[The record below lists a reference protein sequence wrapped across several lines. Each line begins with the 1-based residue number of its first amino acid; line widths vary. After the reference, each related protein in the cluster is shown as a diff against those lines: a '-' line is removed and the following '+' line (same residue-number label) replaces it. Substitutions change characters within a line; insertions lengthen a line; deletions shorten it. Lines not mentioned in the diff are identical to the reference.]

1 MNYSLAD
8 SLRFVRHLTASD
20 LDTDNVDLLHV
31 IGEHLEN
38 LRNSGDESAKELL
51 KEKAQSLGEWVDLNP
66 ERTFDFKLEKE
77 EEEQKALLEE
87 RRYVRRQIEAIDR
100 QNNEAYLM
108 ERETRLERETN
119 NVVNRQ
125 NETARQELVR
135 QYAFVLAQLEVE
147 NKKFLEFVKNGEAQK
162 VVEKV
167 EVHLGKPK
175 AEQIQDAI
183 NSYEISIVSG
193 MTGFIAEKIYNPNTT
208 PAERDEALEAAKNG
222 KALLDQVQEIKQQG
236 QPNVNSVNKAIRND
250 NEYNLYFLINKE
262 EFEKKTPN
270 AYLFY
275 NSPFYKKFES
285 ECAAIAQ
292 KMGAPEPGTP
302 QFKEWVNTGNN
313 RNLLLKAKIGGTGMT
328 IESASNLMSNKQ
340 NLSAERAEIKKSINS
355 LKNHFTDQSI
365 GIIDGYVNYLNK
377 IQMDIAPKILKEVA
391 VAVTEDAWLNKEHVD
406 KEKFSILKIES
417 PAYPGKF
424 IEMLVYTNQPGS
436 SAEAMRTIISTVG
449 DKYLKTAL
457 DPEFLGFQRNDPQYI
472 GFVNS
477 YLSQYL
483 ASDPKMTI
491 VPNATNSNEV
501 VVSKLNAV
509 LMKLTSV
516 RAFINDNSDIANH
529 INLEYLLKNEQ
540 LRSQLKEGLITH
552 IKSHRDE
559 TPSEEYLNL
568 VADKLLSGEFKST
581 SEFYAQEREFAK
593 EYNIGNANINKEN
606 AQDKEKTAELAD
618 SDDFKNISA
627 TI

>member
-8 SLRFVRHLTASD
+8 SLRFVRHLTTSD

-66 ERTFDFKLEKE
+66 ERTFDFKLEKD

-108 ERETRLERETN
+108 DREARLERENN
-119 NVVNRQ
+119 NVTSRQ
-125 NETARQELVR
+125 NEIARQELVR
-135 QYAFVLAQLEVE
+135 QCAFILTQLEVE
-147 NKKFLEFVKNGEAQK
+147 HKKFLEFVKSGEAQK
-162 VVEKV
+162 KV
-167 EVHLGKPK
+167 EEVEVKYGKEK
-175 AEQIQDAI
+175 AQTLSDAI
-183 NSYEISIVSG
+183 DMGVSMPSGSAMVKVANNPDTPIDTVKDIITFAENSKSAY
-193 MTGFIAEKIYNPNTT
+193 K
-208 PAERDEALEAAKNG
+208 ALEQMQAHKPPKLNDIDNYTL
-222 KALLDQVQEIKQQG
+222 KTNENALIL
-236 QPNVNSVNKAIRND
+236 
-250 NEYNLYFLINKE
+250 LTNKE
-262 EFEKKTPN
+262 HFINEPEYK
-270 AYLFY
+270 AFY
-275 NSPFYKKFES
+275 NSDVYKKFES
-285 ECAAIAQ
+285 EVAIIAKQ
-292 KMGAPEPGTP
+292 MGAPDPNSP
-302 QFKEWVNTGNN
+302 QFKEWLNEGNN
-313 RNLLLKAKIGGTGMT
+313 RKLFLEAKTGTGMT
-328 IESASNLMSNKQ
+328 IESSLNFMSNKQ
-340 NLSAERAEIKKSINS
+340 KLSSERAEIKDSIIS
-355 LKNHFTDQSI
+355 LKNHFADQSG
-365 GIIDGYVNYLNK
+365 GIIEGYAKYLDK
-377 IQMDIAPKILKEVA
+377 VQMDIAPKILKEVA

-417 PAYPGKF
+417 PTQPGKF
-424 IEMLVYTNQPGS
+424 IEMQVYTNQPGN
-436 SAEAMRTIISTVG
+436 SAEAMRTIVSTVG

-457 DPEFLGFQRNDPQYI
+457 DPEFLGFQRNDRQYI
-472 GFVNS
+472 GFVSS

-516 RAFINDNSDIANH
+516 RAFVNENLDVANH
-529 INLEYLLKNEQ
+529 LGLEYILKNEQ
-540 LRSQLKEGLITH
+540 LRNQLKEGLMTQ
-552 IKSHRDE
+552 IKSSRNE

-581 SEFYAQEREFAK
+581 SEFYAQETEFAK
-593 EYNIGNANINKEN
+593 EYRNGLNNVNTKN
-606 AQDKEKTAELAD
+606 TLDKDKVAELAD

>member
-8 SLRFVRHLTASD
+8 SLRFVRHLTTSD

-66 ERTFDFKLEKE
+66 ERTFEFKLEKD

-108 ERETRLERETN
+108 DRETRLERENN

-125 NETARQELVR
+125 NEIARQELVR
-135 QYAFVLAQLEVE
+135 QCAFVLAQLEVE
-147 NKKFLEFVKNGEAQK
+147 NKKFLEFVKSGEAQK
-162 VVEKV
+162 KV
-167 EVHLGKPK
+167 EQVETHYGKEK
-175 AEQIQDAI
+175 AKTLSNAFELQ
-183 NSYEISIVSG
+183 EISVVSG
-193 MTGFIAEKIYNPNTT
+193 VSGAMAKVADNPETTSETLKDIIAYAENSKSAYKALGQINAHNPPVERDIDNYVLKTNENALILLTNKEHFNEPEFKAIYNS
-208 PAERDEALEAAKNG
+208 D
-222 KALLDQVQEIKQQG
+222 V
-236 QPNVNSVNKAIRND
+236 
-250 NEYNLYFLINKE
+250 
-262 EFEKKTPN
+262 
-270 AYLFY
+270 
-275 NSPFYKKFES
+275 YKKFES
-285 ECAAIAQ
+285 EVAIIAKQ
-292 KMGAPEPGTP
+292 MGAPEPNSP
-302 QFKEWVNTGNN
+302 QFKEWLNTGDNK
-313 RNLLLKAKIGGTGMT
+313 RLFLEAKIGTGMT
-328 IESASNLMSNKQ
+328 IESSLNFMSNKQ
-340 NLSAERAEIKKSINS
+340 KLSAERAEIKDSIIS
-355 LKNHFTDQSI
+355 LKNHFADQSG
-365 GIIDGYVNYLNK
+365 GIIEGYAKYLDK
-377 IQMDIAPKILKEVA
+377 VQMDIAPKILKEVA

-406 KEKFSILKIES
+406 KEKFSILRIES
-417 PAYPGKF
+417 PTQPGKF
-424 IEMLVYTNQPGS
+424 IEMQVYTNQPGN
-436 SAEAMRTIISTVG
+436 SAEAMRTIVSTVG

-457 DPEFLGFQRNDPQYI
+457 DPEFLGFQRNDRQYI
-472 GFVNS
+472 GFVSS

-516 RAFINDNSDIANH
+516 RAFINENLDVANH
-529 INLEYLLKNEQ
+529 LNLEYLLKNEQ
-540 LRSQLKEGLITH
+540 LRSQLKEGLMTQ
-552 IKSHRDE
+552 IKAERNE

-581 SEFYAQEREFAK
+581 SEFYAQETEFAK
-593 EYNIGNANINKEN
+593 EYRNGLNNVNTKN
-606 AQDKEKTAELAD
+606 TLDKDKVAELAD

>member
-8 SLRFVRHLTASD
+8 SLRFVRHLTTSD

-108 ERETRLERETN
+108 DREVRLERENN
-119 NVVNRQ
+119 NVANRQ
-125 NETARQELVR
+125 NEIARQELVR
-135 QYAFVLAQLEVE
+135 QCAFILTQLEVE
-147 NKKFLEFVKNGEAQK
+147 QKKFLEFVKSGEAQK
-162 VVEKV
+162 KV
-167 EVHLGKPK
+167 EQVEAHYGKAK
-175 AEQIQDAI
+175 AERLAEAFDF
-183 NSYEISIVSG
+183 NVSIPSG
-193 MTGFIAEKIYNPNTT
+193 KSIIKVASNPDT
-208 PAERDEALEAAKNG
+208 PAEVVNDLARYTKNSEEIWKSVKNIREGDLPKEHDIDNLTLKTNENALI
-222 KALLDQVQEIKQQG
+222 LLT
-236 QPNVNSVNKAIRND
+236 
-250 NEYNLYFLINKE
+250 NKE
-262 EFEKKTPN
+262 HFINEPEFKT
-270 AYLFY
+270 FY
-275 NSPFYKKFES
+275 NSDVYKKFES
-285 ECAAIAQ
+285 EVAIIAKQ
-292 KMGAPEPGTP
+292 MGAPEPNSP
-302 QFKEWVNTGNN
+302 QFKEWLNEGNN
-313 RNLLLKAKIGGTGMT
+313 KKLFLEAKTGTGMT
-328 IESASNLMSNKQ
+328 IESSLNFMSNKQ
-340 NLSAERAEIKKSINS
+340 KLSAERAEIKESVIS
-355 LKNHFTDQSI
+355 LKNHFVDQSG
-365 GIIDGYVNYLNK
+365 GIIEGYAKYLDK
-377 IQMDIAPKILKEVA
+377 VQMDIAPKILKEVA

-417 PAYPGKF
+417 PTQPGKF
-424 IEMLVYTNQPGS
+424 IEMQVYTNQPGN
-436 SAEAMRTIISTVG
+436 SAEAMRTIVSTVG

-457 DPEFLGFQRNDPQYI
+457 DPEFLGFQRNDRQYI
-472 GFVNS
+472 GFVSS

-516 RAFINDNSDIANH
+516 RAFINENLDVANH
-529 INLEYLLKNEQ
+529 LNLEYLLKNEQ
-540 LRSQLKEGLITH
+540 LRSQLKEGLMTQ
-552 IKSHRDE
+552 IKAERNE

-581 SEFYAQEREFAK
+581 SEFYAQENEFAK
-593 EYNIGNANINKEN
+593 QYKTGNANINKEN
-606 AQDKEKTAELAD
+606 VQDKEKNAELANNEILN
-618 SDDFKNISA
+618 NISS

>member
-8 SLRFVRHLTASD
+8 SLRFVRHLTTSD

-51 KEKAQSLGEWVDLNP
+51 KGKAQSLGEWVDLNP
-66 ERTFDFKLEKE
+66 ERTFEFKLEKE
-77 EEEQKALLEE
+77 KEEQKALLEE
-87 RRYVRRQIEAIDR
+87 RRYVHRQIESIDR

-108 ERETRLERETN
+108 ERKIRLERENN

-125 NETARQELVR
+125 NEIARQELVR
-135 QYAFVLAQLEVE
+135 QCAFVLAQLEVE
-147 NKKFLEFVKNGEAQK
+147 NKKFLEFVKSGEAK
-162 VVEKV
+162 KKV
-167 EVHLGKPK
+167 EEVRTHYGEPLAKNLSNAVELQAAMANSGIIG
-175 AEQIQDAI
+175 AARGAI
-183 NSYEISIVSG
+183 N
-193 MTGFIAEKIYNPNTT
+193 NPNTSSDKIKVMMT
-208 PAERDEALEAAKNG
+208 YVKKLDE
-222 KALLDQVQEIKQQG
+222 
-236 QPNVNSVNKAIRND
+236 SNKAFDEMNASVPPTESVV
-250 NEYNLYFLINKE
+250 NNYTLKNSETFLFLLNNKE
-262 EFEKKTPN
+262 HLKEPEFQ
-270 AYLFY
+270 ALY
-275 NSPFYKKFES
+275 NSDIGKTFES
-285 ECAAIAQ
+285 EFRIIAKQ
-292 KMGAPEPGTP
+292 MGAPEFGTP
-302 QFKEWVNTGNN
+302 QFKEWLNTGDNEKKF
-313 RNLLLKAKIGGTGMT
+313 LAAKISTGLT

-365 GIIDGYVNYLNK
+365 GIIDGYVKYLDK

-391 VAVTEDAWLNKEHVD
+391 VAVTEDALLNKEHVD

-424 IEMLVYTNQPGS
+424 IEMQVYTNQPGS

-449 DKYLKTAL
+449 NKYLTTAL
-457 DPEFLGFQRNDPQYI
+457 NPEFLGFQRNDPQYI
-472 GFVNS
+472 NFVNS

-501 VVSKLNAV
+501 VVSKLNSV

-516 RAFINDNSDIANH
+516 RAFINENPDVANR
-529 INLEYLLKNEQ
+529 NLEYLLKNEQ
-540 LRSQLKEGLITH
+540 LRSQLKEGLISQ
-552 IKSHRDE
+552 IKSERNE

-581 SEFYAQEREFAK
+581 SEFYAQETEFAK
-593 EYNIGNANINKEN
+593 QYKTGNANINKEN
-606 AQDKEKTAELAD
+606 VQDKEKTSELANNEILN
-618 SDDFKNISA
+618 NISA

>member
-8 SLRFVRHLTASD
+8 SLRFVRHLTTSD

-108 ERETRLERETN
+108 DREVRLERENN
-119 NVVNRQ
+119 NVANRQ
-125 NETARQELVR
+125 NEIARQELVR
-135 QYAFVLAQLEVE
+135 QCAFILTQLEVE
-147 NKKFLEFVKNGEAQK
+147 QKKFLEFVKSGEAQK
-162 VVEKV
+162 KV
-167 EVHLGKPK
+167 EQVEAHYGKAK
-175 AEQIQDAI
+175 AERLAEAFDF
-183 NSYEISIVSG
+183 NVSIPSG
-193 MTGFIAEKIYNPNTT
+193 KSIIKVASNPDT
-208 PAERDEALEAAKNG
+208 PAEVVNDLARYTKNSEEIWKSVKNIREGDLPKEHDIDNLTLKTNENALI
-222 KALLDQVQEIKQQG
+222 LLT
-236 QPNVNSVNKAIRND
+236 
-250 NEYNLYFLINKE
+250 NKE
-262 EFEKKTPN
+262 HFINEPEFKT
-270 AYLFY
+270 FY
-275 NSPFYKKFES
+275 NSDVYKKFES
-285 ECAAIAQ
+285 EVAIIAKQ
-292 KMGAPEPGTP
+292 MGAPEPNSP
-302 QFKEWVNTGNN
+302 QFKEWLNEGNN
-313 RNLLLKAKIGGTGMT
+313 KKLFLEAKTGTGMT
-328 IESASNLMSNKQ
+328 IESSLNFMSNKQ
-340 NLSAERAEIKKSINS
+340 KLSAERAEIKESVIS
-355 LKNHFTDQSI
+355 LKNHFADQSG
-365 GIIDGYVNYLNK
+365 GIIEGYAKYLDK
-377 IQMDIAPKILKEVA
+377 VQMDIAPKILKEVA

-406 KEKFSILKIES
+406 KEKFSILRIES
-417 PAYPGKF
+417 PTQPGKF
-424 IEMLVYTNQPGS
+424 IEMQVYTNQPGN
-436 SAEAMRTIISTVG
+436 SAEAMRTIVSTVG

-457 DPEFLGFQRNDPQYI
+457 DPEFLGFQRNDRQYI
-472 GFVNS
+472 GFVSS

-516 RAFINDNSDIANH
+516 RAFINENQDVANH
-529 INLEYLLKNEQ
+529 LGIEYILKNEQ
-540 LRSQLKEGLITH
+540 LRNQLKEGLMTQ
-552 IKSHRDE
+552 IKASREE

-581 SEFYAQEREFAK
+581 SEFYAQESEFAK
-593 EYNIGNANINKEN
+593 EYRMGSGKVNIANE
-606 AQDKEKTAELAD
+606 QDKGKGAELAD
-618 SDDFKNISA
+618 NDDFKNISA

>member
-8 SLRFVRHLTASD
+8 SLRFVRHLTTSD

-66 ERTFDFKLEKE
+66 ERTFNFKLEKD

-108 ERETRLERETN
+108 DREVRLERENN
-119 NVVNRQ
+119 NVANRQ
-125 NETARQELVR
+125 NEIARQELVR
-135 QYAFVLAQLEVE
+135 QCAFILTQLEVE
-147 NKKFLEFVKNGEAQK
+147 HKKFLEFVKSGEAQK
-162 VVEKV
+162 KV
-167 EVHLGKPK
+167 EQVEAHYGKAK
-175 AEQIQDAI
+175 AERLAEAFDFNVSIPSGKSIIKVASNPDTPEEVVNDLVRYTK
-183 NSYEISIVSG
+183 NSEEIWKS
-193 MTGFIAEKIYNPNTT
+193 
-208 PAERDEALEAAKNG
+208 AKNIREG
-222 KALLDQVQEIKQQG
+222 DLPKEHDIDNLTLKTNENALIL
-236 QPNVNSVNKAIRND
+236 
-250 NEYNLYFLINKE
+250 LTNKE
-262 EFEKKTPN
+262 HFINEPEFKT
-270 AYLFY
+270 FY
-275 NSPFYKKFES
+275 NSDVYKKFES
-285 ECAAIAQ
+285 EVAIIAKQ
-292 KMGAPEPGTP
+292 MGAPEPNSP
-302 QFKEWVNTGNN
+302 QFKEWLNEGNN
-313 RNLLLKAKIGGTGMT
+313 KKLFLEAKTGTGMT
-328 IESASNLMSNKQ
+328 IESSLNFMSNKQ
-340 NLSAERAEIKKSINS
+340 KLSAERAEIKESVIS
-355 LKNHFTDQSI
+355 LKNHFADQSG
-365 GIIDGYVNYLNK
+365 GIIEGYAKYLDK
-377 IQMDIAPKILKEVA
+377 VQMDIAPKILKEVA

-406 KEKFSILKIES
+406 KEKFSILRIES
-417 PAYPGKF
+417 PTQPGKF
-424 IEMLVYTNQPGS
+424 IEMQVYTNQPGN
-436 SAEAMRTIISTVG
+436 SAEAMRTIVSTVG

-457 DPEFLGFQRNDPQYI
+457 DPEFLGFQRNDRQYI
-472 GFVNS
+472 GFVSS

-516 RAFINDNSDIANH
+516 RAFINENQDVANH
-529 INLEYLLKNEQ
+529 LGIEYILKNEQ
-540 LRSQLKEGLITH
+540 LRNQLKEGLMTQ
-552 IKSHRDE
+552 IKASREE

-581 SEFYAQEREFAK
+581 SEFYAQESEFAK
-593 EYNIGNANINKEN
+593 EYRMGSGKVNIANE
-606 AQDKEKTAELAD
+606 QDKGKGAELAD
-618 SDDFKNISA
+618 NDDFKNISA

>member
-8 SLRFVRHLTASD
+8 SLRFVRHLTTSD

-66 ERTFDFKLEKE
+66 ERTFDFKLEKD

-108 ERETRLERETN
+108 DREARLERENN
-119 NVVNRQ
+119 NVTSRQ
-125 NETARQELVR
+125 NEIARQELVR
-135 QYAFVLAQLEVE
+135 QCAFILTQLEVE
-147 NKKFLEFVKNGEAQK
+147 HKKFLEFVKSGEAQK
-162 VVEKV
+162 KV
-167 EVHLGKPK
+167 EEVEVKYGKEK
-175 AEQIQDAI
+175 AQTLSDAI
-183 NSYEISIVSG
+183 DMGVSMPSGSAMVKVANNPDTPIDTVKDIITFAENSKSAY
-193 MTGFIAEKIYNPNTT
+193 K
-208 PAERDEALEAAKNG
+208 ALEQMQAHKSPKLNDIDNYTL
-222 KALLDQVQEIKQQG
+222 KTNENALIL
-236 QPNVNSVNKAIRND
+236 
-250 NEYNLYFLINKE
+250 LTNKE
-262 EFEKKTPN
+262 HFINEPEYK
-270 AYLFY
+270 AFY
-275 NSPFYKKFES
+275 NSDVYKKFES
-285 ECAAIAQ
+285 EVAIIAKQ
-292 KMGAPEPGTP
+292 MGAPDPNSP
-302 QFKEWVNTGNN
+302 QFKEWLNEGNN
-313 RNLLLKAKIGGTGMT
+313 RKLFLEAKTGTGMS
-328 IESASNLMSNKQ
+328 IESSLNFMSNKQ
-340 NLSAERAEIKKSINS
+340 KLSSERAEIKDSIIS
-355 LKNHFTDQSI
+355 LKNHFADQSG
-365 GIIDGYVNYLNK
+365 GIIEGYAKYLDK
-377 IQMDIAPKILKEVA
+377 VQMDIAPKILKEVA

-417 PAYPGKF
+417 PTQTGKF
-424 IEMLVYTNQPGS
+424 IEMQVYTNQPGN
-436 SAEAMRTIISTVG
+436 SAEAMRTIVSTVG

-457 DPEFLGFQRNDPQYI
+457 DPEFLGFQRNDRQYI
-472 GFVNS
+472 GFVSS

-516 RAFINDNSDIANH
+516 RAFVNENLDVANH
-529 INLEYLLKNEQ
+529 LGLEYILKNEQ
-540 LRSQLKEGLITH
+540 LRNQLKEGLMTQ
-552 IKSHRDE
+552 IKSSRNE

-581 SEFYAQEREFAK
+581 SEFYAQETEFAK
-593 EYNIGNANINKEN
+593 EYRNGLNNVNTKN
-606 AQDKEKTAELAD
+606 TLDKDKVAELAD

>member
-8 SLRFVRHLTASD
+8 SLRFVRHLTTSD

-51 KEKAQSLGEWVDLNP
+51 KEKAQSLGEWIDLNP
-66 ERTFDFKLEKE
+66 ERTFEFKLEKD

-108 ERETRLERETN
+108 DREARLERENN
-119 NVVNRQ
+119 NVTSRQ
-125 NETARQELVR
+125 NEIARQELVR
-135 QYAFVLAQLEVE
+135 QCAFILTQLEVE
-147 NKKFLEFVKNGEAQK
+147 HKKFLEFVKSGEAQK
-162 VVEKV
+162 KV
-167 EVHLGKPK
+167 EEVEVKYGKEK
-175 AEQIQDAI
+175 AKTLSDAI
-183 NSYEISIVSG
+183 DMGVSMPSGSAMVKVANNPDTPIDTVKDIITFAENSKSAY
-193 MTGFIAEKIYNPNTT
+193 K
-208 PAERDEALEAAKNG
+208 ALEQMQAHKPPKLNDIDNYTL
-222 KALLDQVQEIKQQG
+222 KTNENALIL
-236 QPNVNSVNKAIRND
+236 
-250 NEYNLYFLINKE
+250 LTNKE
-262 EFEKKTPN
+262 HFINEPEYK
-270 AYLFY
+270 AFY
-275 NSPFYKKFES
+275 NSDVYKKFES
-285 ECAAIAQ
+285 EVAIIAKQ
-292 KMGAPEPGTP
+292 MGAPDPDSP
-302 QFKEWVNTGNN
+302 QFKEWLNTGDNK
-313 RNLLLKAKIGGTGMT
+313 RLFLEAKTGTGMT
-328 IESASNLMSNKQ
+328 IESSLNFMSNKQ
-340 NLSAERAEIKKSINS
+340 KLSAERAEIKDSIIS
-355 LKNHFTDQSI
+355 LKNHFADQSG
-365 GIIDGYVNYLNK
+365 GIIEGYAKYLDK
-377 IQMDIAPKILKEVA
+377 VQMDIAPKILKEVA

-417 PAYPGKF
+417 PTQPGKF
-424 IEMLVYTNQPGS
+424 IEMQVYTNQPGN
-436 SAEAMRTIISTVG
+436 SAEAMRTIVSTVG
-449 DKYLKTAL
+449 DKYLNTAL
-457 DPEFLGFQRNDPQYI
+457 DPEFLGFQRNDRQYI
-472 GFVNS
+472 GFVSS

-516 RAFINDNSDIANH
+516 RAFIDKNSDIANH
-529 INLEYLLKNEQ
+529 LGIEYILKNEQ
-540 LRSQLKEGLITH
+540 LRNQLKEGLMTQ
-552 IKSHRDE
+552 IKAERNE

-581 SEFYAQEREFAK
+581 SEFYAQERKFAE
-593 EYNIGNANINKEN
+593 EYKVGNSNINKEN
-606 AQDKEKTAELAD
+606 VHDKDKTAELAD

>member
-8 SLRFVRHLTASD
+8 SLRFVRHLTTSD

-108 ERETRLERETN
+108 DREVRLERENN
-119 NVVNRQ
+119 NVTNRQ
-125 NETARQELVR
+125 NEIARQELVR
-135 QYAFVLAQLEVE
+135 QCAFILTQLEVE
-147 NKKFLEFVKNGEAQK
+147 NKKFLEFVKSGEAQK
-162 VVEKV
+162 KV
-167 EVHLGKPK
+167 EQVEAHYGKAK
-175 AEQIQDAI
+175 AERLAEAFDFNVSIPSGKSIIKVASNPDTPEEVVNDLVRYTK
-183 NSYEISIVSG
+183 NSEEIWKS
-193 MTGFIAEKIYNPNTT
+193 
-208 PAERDEALEAAKNG
+208 AKNIREG
-222 KALLDQVQEIKQQG
+222 DLPKEHDIDNLTLKTNENALIL
-236 QPNVNSVNKAIRND
+236 
-250 NEYNLYFLINKE
+250 LTNKE
-262 EFEKKTPN
+262 HFINEPEFKT
-270 AYLFY
+270 FY
-275 NSPFYKKFES
+275 NSDVYKKFES
-285 ECAAIAQ
+285 EVAIIAKQ
-292 KMGAPEPGTP
+292 MGAPEPNSP
-302 QFKEWVNTGNN
+302 QFKEWLNEGNN
-313 RNLLLKAKIGGTGMT
+313 KKLFLEAKTGTGMT
-328 IESASNLMSNKQ
+328 IESSLNFMSNKQ
-340 NLSAERAEIKKSINS
+340 KLSAERAEIKESVIS
-355 LKNHFTDQSI
+355 LKNHFADQSG
-365 GIIDGYVNYLNK
+365 GIIEGYAKYLDK
-377 IQMDIAPKILKEVA
+377 VQMDIAPKILKEVA

-406 KEKFSILKIES
+406 KEKFSILRIES
-417 PAYPGKF
+417 PTQPGKF
-424 IEMLVYTNQPGS
+424 IEMQVYTNQPGN
-436 SAEAMRTIISTVG
+436 SAEAMRTIVSTVG

-457 DPEFLGFQRNDPQYI
+457 DPEFLGFQRNDRQYI
-472 GFVNS
+472 GFVSS

-516 RAFINDNSDIANH
+516 RAFINENQDVANH
-529 INLEYLLKNEQ
+529 LGIEYILKNEQ
-540 LRSQLKEGLITH
+540 LRNQLKEGLITQ
-552 IKSHRDE
+552 IKAERNE
-559 TPSEEYLNL
+559 TPSDEYINL

-581 SEFYAQEREFAK
+581 SEFYAQESEFSK
-593 EYNIGNANINKEN
+593 KYNTGNMNAHTIATKDKGNIP
-606 AQDKEKTAELAD
+606 ELAD